1 MRKTFIILAIV
12 LQVAILVFI
21 AAKREIIVST
31 GKTVFLRTAPIDPRD
46 MFRGDFVRLHYEIS
60 SIPMGKV
67 RGDFSVAKDKGQYEL
82 YAVMKKDERGLGEL
96 EYVTD
101 VKPEGDV
108 FYLKGRTT
116 KHWRFQQS
124 SKSLSLKYGIE
135 AYYVEQGKG
144 KGIEEKRGRRTD
156 VQIPMEMEVAIG
168 SDGTSVIKGYRWS
181 PIGIGLKV
189 LVRPERNSQNPPR
202 SATVRLILQNVSAEP
217 LALVDLPDAC
227 SFSLEPVVGANK
239 QLAPDTS
246 ICDNIVPGDE
256 HVVLLQPQE
265 KHEVD
270 FDFTNERWQVID
282 NDKKVEIGTLAWS
295 ERFRIVYRPPGKDA
309 AQHLANKDSIW
320 HGYLPSRAFHGG
332 GNVD

>member
-12 LQVAILVFI
+12 LQVAILAFI
-21 AAKREIIVST
+21 AGKREIIVST
-31 GKTVFLRTAPIDPRD
+31 GETVFLRTAPIDPRD
-46 MFRGDFVRLHYEIS
+46 MFRGDFVRLQYEIS
-60 SIPMGKV
+60 SIPMSKV
-67 RGDFSVAKDKGQYEL
+67 RGDFSAAKDKEQYVL

-101 VKPEGDV
+101 VKPEGNV

-124 SKSLSLKYGIE
+124 SKSLSLQYGIE

-156 VQIPMEMEVAIG
+156 VQIPMEMEVAVG
-168 SDGTSVIKGYRWS
+168 SDGTPVINGYRWS
-181 PIGIGLKV
+181 PIGVGLKV

-202 SATVRLILQNVSAEP
+202 SATVRLILQNVSEDP
-217 LALVDLPDAC
+217 LALVDLPNSC
-227 SFSLEPVVGANK
+227 SFFLEPVVGANK
-239 QLAPDTS
+239 QLTPDS
-246 ICDNIVPGDE
+246 SLCDDILPVDE
-256 HVVLLQPQE
+256 HVILLQPQE

-270 FDFTNERWQVID
+270 FDFTNERWQVTD
-282 NDKKVEIGTLAWS
+282 NDKKVEIGTLEWS
-295 ERFRIVYRPPGKDA
+295 ERFRIVYRPPNENV
-309 AQHLANKDSIW
+309 AQNLANKDSIW
-320 HGYLPSRAFHGG
+320 HGHLPSRAFHGG